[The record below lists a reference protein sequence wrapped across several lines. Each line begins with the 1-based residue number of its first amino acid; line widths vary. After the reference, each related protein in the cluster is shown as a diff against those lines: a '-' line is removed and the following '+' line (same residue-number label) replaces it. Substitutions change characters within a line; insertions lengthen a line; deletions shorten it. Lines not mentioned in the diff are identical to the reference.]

1 MWKQEQQYDSE
12 EINELADQIDL
23 FEYVSE
29 EYEWQKRSGST
40 YFFSCPLH
48 SDSDP
53 SLAIDT
59 ENNRYKCFGC
69 GRGYGNPVS
78 WMIDYEGLS
87 FPEAC
92 EKVQKITGKTLQP
105 ISTSESMKFYRRLR
119 KIKNG
124 FDVNNLQSREYQ
136 SLVDYNKYS
145 GELPQE
151 WLAEGIS
158 ANAMHHF
165 NIRTDPT
172 RNRILYPIYD
182 QNGKFICAKGRTTL
196 SDYKLLGIPK
206 YKYLGKIGINDFF
219 VGWKEN
225 QGCILETEKV
235 ILFEGIKSV
244 MKAWDWGYKNCLA
257 CETSALNDEQVKF
270 LIKNRVKDVTIAFDS
285 DKNKNEIE
293 TKTKL
298 LRRFTNLYSTCDMNK
313 LLGEKESPVDRG
325 REVFEQMLE
334 GRVRL

>member
-1 MWKQEQQYDSE
+1 MQTNYDIE

-23 FEYVSE
+23 LEYVSE
-29 EYEWQKRSGST
+29 DYEWQKRSGST

-69 GRGYGNPVS
+69 GRGYGNPLS

-92 EKVQKITGKTLQP
+92 EKVQKITGKTLNP
-105 ISTSESMKFYRRLR
+105 ISNSESMKFYRLMR

-124 FDVNNLQSREYQ
+124 FAGDKLQSREYQ
-136 SLVDYNKYS
+136 NLADYNKYS
-145 GELPQE
+145 GDPPKL

-158 ANAMHHF
+158 ADAMHYF
-165 NIRTDPT
+165 NIRTDAT

-182 QNGKFICAKGRTTL
+182 QNGRFICAKARTTL
-196 SDYKLLGIPK
+196 NDYKLLGIPK
-206 YKYLGKIGINDFF
+206 YKYLGKIGSNDFF

-225 QGCILETEKV
+225 KNCIMETGKV

-244 MKAWDWGYKNCLA
+244 MKAWDWGYKNCVA
-257 CETSALNDEQVKF
+257 CETAALNEEQVKF

-285 DKNKNEIE
+285 DKRLKD
-293 TKTKL
+293 
-298 LRRFTNLYSTCDMNK
+298 LRESTQMLKRFTNLFITNDVNK
-313 LLGEKESPVDRG
+313 LLGEKESPADRG
-325 REVFEQMLE
+325 REVFEKLLE
-334 GRVRL
+334 GRVRV

>member
-1 MWKQEQQYDSE
+1 MLKQEQQYDTE

-23 FEYVSE
+23 LDYVSE
-29 EYEWQKRSGST
+29 EYEWQKRSGNN

-53 SLAIDT
+53 SLAIDIDR
-59 ENNRYKCFGC
+59 NYYYCFAC
-69 GRGYGNPVS
+69 HRSGNALS

-87 FPEAC
+87 YPEAC
-92 EKVQKITGKTLQP
+92 EKVQIVTGKTLQP
-105 ISTSESMKFYRRLR
+105 ISTSESMRFYRKMR
-119 KIKNG
+119 KIKSG
-124 FDVNNLQSREYQ
+124 SRTDNLQSREYQ
-136 SLVDYNKYS
+136 SLAEYNKYS
-145 GELPQE
+145 GNLPQL

-158 ANAMHHF
+158 TNAMHHF
-165 NIRTDPT
+165 NVRTDPT

-285 DKNKNEIE
+285 DKTMNDIAKCSQ
-293 TKTKL
+293 TLK
-298 LRRFTNLYSTCDMNK
+298 RFTNLYSTCCLNK
-313 LLGEKESPVDRG
+313 LLGEKESPVDEG
-325 REVFEQMLE
+325 REIFEQMLE